1 LAMSGAGNRYVVVP
15 TVTVLAVIKNRLGGA
30 KKGHQLL
37 KKKADAL
44 NMRFRQILRRIL
56 ETKEKMG
63 VSLRESNFALTEA
76 KYTAGDSVKHTI
88 VDSVKEASVRVAARQ
103 DNVAGV
109 KVPVFERN
117 DLAGSQEKNTELFGL
132 SKGGQKVSGAKES
145 FQRTVDLMI
154 ELASLQC
161 AFVTLDEAIKTTNRR
176 VNALEHTIIPK
187 LENTILYIKGEL
199 DELEREEFF
208 RLKKIQG
215 KKQEAKER
223 QEKED
228 AAKAAAQQ
236 NGGAPLVDP
245 FAMAAAAPDLLSGVG
260 QADADLIF

>member
-1 LAMSGAGNRYVVVP
+1 MSGSGNRYVVVP

-44 NMRFRQILRRIL
+44 NMRFRQILRRIM

-63 VSLRESNFALTEA
+63 SSLRDSNFAFTEA
-76 KYTAGDSVKHTI
+76 KYAAGEGVKHTI
-88 VDSVKEASVRVAARQ
+88 VDSVKDASVRIHAHE
-103 DNVAGV
+103 DNIAGV
-109 KVPVFERN
+109 KVPVFERKG
-117 DLAGSQEKNTELFGL
+117 AGAGGEATRNELFGL
-132 SKGGQKVSGAKES
+132 SKGGQQVGQARQT
-145 FQRTVDLMI
+145 FQTTIDLMI

-176 VNALEHTIIPK
+176 VNALENVVIPK

-208 RLKKIQG
+208 RLKKIQVG
-215 KKQEAKER
+215 GDYSRHALTHPCAHRPLPNSQRHAHR
-223 QEKED
+223 QCTHPH
-228 AAKAAAQQ
+228 ARI
-236 NGGAPLVDP
+236 
-245 FAMAAAAPDLLSGVG
+245 MRH
-260 QADADLIF
+260 ADVRRRKCDHSAD